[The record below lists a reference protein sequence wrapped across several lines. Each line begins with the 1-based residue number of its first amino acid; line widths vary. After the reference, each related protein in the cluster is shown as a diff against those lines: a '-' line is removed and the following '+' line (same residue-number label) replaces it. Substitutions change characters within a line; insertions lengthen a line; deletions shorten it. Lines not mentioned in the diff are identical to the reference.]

1 MHRVARAAA
10 PSFAHSLT
18 RLETSR
24 LEAFS
29 DGVFA
34 IAITLLIIEVAVPEG
49 HGPLLDR
56 LVDQWP
62 SYLVYALSFATIG
75 VMWMNHHNICPLI
88 ERTTHGLVLANL
100 ALLLVVAFIPFPTK
114 VLGENLRDVPLAD
127 KRTAALFYNGT
138 FLLMA
143 VLYNTFWQSA
153 AWKNRLIKRGY
164 ESQAAAV
171 SRVYWPGSPAY
182 VVAIAV
188 AFWSPIGSIIANT
201 IVMFL
206 YGLPIRGLNLEPD
219 RA

>member
-1 MHRVARAAA
+1 M
-10 PSFAHSLT
+10 
-18 RLETSR
+18 ETSR

-56 LVDQWP
+56 LIDQWP

-75 VMWMNHHNICPLI
+75 VMWMNHHNVLPLI
-88 ERTTHGLVLANL
+88 TRCSHGLVIANL

-114 VLGENLRDVPLAD
+114 VLGENLRDVSFAD
-127 KRTAALFYNGT
+127 QRTAALFYNAT

-143 VLYNTFWQSA
+143 IFYNTFWQTT
-153 AWKNRLIKRGY
+153 AWRNRLIARGR
-164 ESQAAAV
+164 ESEAAAV

-182 VVAIAV
+182 LIAIAI
-188 AFWSPIGSIIANT
+188 AFWSPIGSIVANT
-201 IVMFL
+201 FVMFL
-206 YGLPIRGLNLEPD
+206 YGLPIRGLHHN
-219 RA
+219 A

>member
-1 MHRVARAAA
+1 M
-10 PSFAHSLT
+10 
-18 RLETSR
+18 ETSR

-49 HGPLLDR
+49 HGPLLER

-75 VMWMNHHNICPLI
+75 VMWMNHHNILPLI
-88 ERTTHGLVLANL
+88 ARASHGLVVANL

-114 VLGENLRDVPLAD
+114 VLGENLREVPFAD

-138 FLLMA
+138 FFFMA
-143 VLYNTFWQSA
+143 VAYNTFWQIA
-153 AWKNRLIKRGY
+153 AWRNRLINAGCEAR
-164 ESQAAAV
+164 AAAV

-182 VVAIAV
+182 IAAIAV
-188 AFWSPIGSIIANT
+188 AFWNPLASIGVNT
-201 IVMFL
+201 AVMFA
-206 YGLPIRGLNLEPD
+206 YGLPIKQLQLDTDG
-219 RA
+219 A

>member
-1 MHRVARAAA
+1 M
-10 PSFAHSLT
+10 
-18 RLETSR
+18 ETNR

-75 VMWMNHHNICPLI
+75 VMWANHHNIFPLI
-88 ERTTHGLVLANL
+88 GRCTHGLVVANL

-114 VLGENLRDVPLAD
+114 VLGENLRDASFAD
-127 KRTAALFYNGT
+127 QRTAALFYNGT
-138 FLLMA
+138 FFLMA
-143 VLYNTFWQSA
+143 VAYNAMWQIA
-153 AWKNRLIKRGY
+153 AWRNRLIKRGR
-164 ESQAAAV
+164 EAQAAAV

-182 VVAIAV
+182 IVAIAV
-188 AFWSPIGSIIANT
+188 AFWSPIASIGVNT
-201 IVMFL
+201 AVMFA
-206 YGLPIRGLNLEPD
+206 YGVPIRGLQLDAD

>member
-1 MHRVARAAA
+1 M
-10 PSFAHSLT
+10 
-18 RLETSR
+18 ETNR

-56 LVDQWP
+56 LIDQWP
-62 SYLVYALSFATIG
+62 SYLAYTLSFATIG
-75 VMWMNHHNICPLI
+75 VMWANHHNIYPLI
-88 ERTTHGLVLANL
+88 SRPTHGLVVANL

-114 VLGENLRDVPLAD
+114 VLGENLRGVAFAD

-138 FLLMA
+138 FFLMA
-143 VLYNTFWQSA
+143 VAYNTMWQVA
-153 AWKNRLIKRGY
+153 AWNNRLIKRGC
-164 ESQAAAV
+164 EGAAAAV

-182 VVAIAV
+182 VVAIV
-188 AFWSPIGSIIANT
+188 IAFWSPVGSIIANT
-201 IVMFL
+201 VVMFL
-206 YGLPIRGLNLEPD
+206 YGLPIRGLLHLQTD